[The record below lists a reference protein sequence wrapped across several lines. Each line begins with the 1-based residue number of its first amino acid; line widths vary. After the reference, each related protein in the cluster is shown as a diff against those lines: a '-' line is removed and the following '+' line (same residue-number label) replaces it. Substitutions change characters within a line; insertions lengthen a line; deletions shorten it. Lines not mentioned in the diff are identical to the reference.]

1 MEKTPPTQLFNK
13 NFTLMALGEIISI
26 FGSAMLRFA
35 LSTYAL
41 DITGRADIFATLFAL
56 STIPGIIISPIG
68 GAIADRFNRK
78 WLMVIFDVIS
88 GIIILGLAIFLLNGG
103 TSIVVIGIIMALLS
117 MISAMYQPTAQ
128 ASIPLLVK
136 VDDMEKANGIIT
148 GVGAISSITGLVL
161 GGILYA
167 VIGLNALVIAS
178 CIAFFL
184 SAFMETY
191 INMPFTKRTQTS
203 GILPTIMQ
211 DLREGTRYI
220 THNNTYILKSI
231 IIAAGLNLFLTPFFI
246 VGAPYIFRITMNSND
261 TIYGV
266 ALGLIQVSSILGALT
281 ISSFT
286 KRITMKTLY
295 RSLLAIAF
303 LIIPL
308 ALGITPI
315 ILNYGNTFALFIFFL
330 SGIPIIMLMTMISIY
345 VITIIQKQTPNEL
358 LGKVMAIIIGVSQC
372 VAPIGQIVYG
382 MLFEH
387 FSTQPYLPTVAI
399 SIAMIVLGLITKK
412 LFQNVEVTAQ

>member
-13 NFTLMALGEIISI
+13 NFTLMALSEIISI

-211 DLREGTRYI
+211 L
-220 THNNTYILKSI
+220 
-231 IIAAGLNLFLTPFFI
+231 
-246 VGAPYIFRITMNSND
+246 
-261 TIYGV
+261 
-266 ALGLIQVSSILGALT
+266 
-281 ISSFT
+281 
-286 KRITMKTLY
+286 
-295 RSLLAIAF
+295 
-303 LIIPL
+303 
-308 ALGITPI
+308 
-315 ILNYGNTFALFIFFL
+315 
-330 SGIPIIMLMTMISIY
+330 
-345 VITIIQKQTPNEL
+345 
-358 LGKVMAIIIGVSQC
+358 
-372 VAPIGQIVYG
+372 
-382 MLFEH
+382 
-387 FSTQPYLPTVAI
+387 
-399 SIAMIVLGLITKK
+399 
-412 LFQNVEVTAQ
+412 